1 MFKVNTVFSLSNKSL
16 GIVKSYKVLGR
27 LVDNDFNDLAI
38 SVIRDTESAPGH
50 NLFISDEILK
60 DIYHLDISKCVE
72 GDTLY
77 SISGDWVCIMKSKDG
92 SYVLENQRG
101 NLCIKSFGFTD
112 GVLKLGLG
120 HTFEDLDYIY
130 LSKNTIQIK
139 RKIEYIQSMYPNI
152 CEFALRYLISLN
164 WLE

>member
-16 GIVKSYKVLGR
+16 GIVKSYKVLGC

-77 SISGDWVCIMKSKDG
+77 SISGDWVCIMKSKDD
-92 SYVLENQRG
+92 SYVLENQG
-101 NLCIKSFGFTD
+101 GSLCIKSFGFTD

-120 HTFEDLDYIY
+120 HNFENLDYIY
-130 LSKNTIQIK
+130 LAKNTTQIQK
-139 RKIEYIQSMYPNI
+139 KIEYIQSIYPNI
-152 CEFALRYLISLN
+152 CEFALKYLISLA
-164 WLE
+164 WLK

>member
-1 MFKVNTVFSLSNKSL
+1 MFKVNTVFSLSNKNL
-16 GIVKSYKVLGR
+16 DIVKSYKVLGR

-38 SVIRDTESAPGH
+38 SVIRDTESSPGH
-50 NLFISDEILK
+50 NLFISDEILN

-77 SISGDWVCIMKSKDG
+77 SISGDWVCIMKSKDN
-92 SYVLENQRG
+92 SYVLENKRG

-120 HTFEDLDYIY
+120 HNFENLDYIY
-130 LSKNTIQIK
+130 LAKNTTQIHK
-139 RKIEYIQSMYPNI
+139 KIEYIQSIYTNI
-152 CEFALRYLISLN
+152 CEFALRYLISLA
-164 WLE
+164 WLK

>member
-1 MFKVNTVFSLSNKSL
+1 MFKVNTIFSLSNKSL
-16 GIVKSYKVLGR
+16 GIIKSYKVLGR

-38 SVIRDTESAPGH
+38 SVIKDADSAQKYS
-50 NLFISDEILK
+50 LFIPDEILK
-60 DIYHLDISKCVE
+60 ELYHLDTSQCVK
-72 GDTLY
+72 GDILY